1 MDKETIVSSRPD
13 REIRKIVVAQGDYT
27 LVPYEDSR
35 CKIVL
40 TNVNCKNDSGKC
52 TIEEESKIFGNNFD
66 GNVLIGDSDFFIDKD
81 FELILQQMCCGE
93 KCEATLVYR
102 NSKGELVKE
111 ISCNIHLQEVTEEQL
126 ISDWSWQRLFEAAT
140 HHKQKGIQLVKEKRF
155 TEAFRRFNKAL
166 KMIIAIEPVD
176 PAVIDE
182 ATVKE
187 ITDSK
192 IKLYNNLAYLQLQYH
207 EYDAV
212 LQLCDRVLKLDQ
224 LNVKALYRRSLA
236 YSGLKMYEEAWVD
249 VQNGLKLDPNDKAF
263 QQQANTLKP
272 ILEQRNENYTN
283 VIKKMFN

>member
-27 LVPYEDSR
+27 LVPYEDSPLLR
-35 CKIVL
+35 
-40 TNVNCKNDSGKC
+40 
-52 TIEEESKIFGNNFD
+52 FNFD

-102 NSKGELVKE
+102 NSK
-111 ISCNIHLQEVTEEQL
+111 
-126 ISDWSWQRLFEAAT
+126 
-140 HHKQKGIQLVKEKRF
+140 
-155 TEAFRRFNKAL
+155 AFRRFNKAL

-212 LQLCDRVLKLDQ
+212 LQLCDRKH
-224 LNVKALYRRSLA
+224 
-236 YSGLKMYEEAWVD
+236 GWMYKTV
-249 VQNGLKLDPNDKAF
+249 LKLDPNDKAF